1 MNNMI
6 ANIRTQLQKLKCR
19 IANLT
24 KRVAYIEDN
33 CCNGGGGGDGIQ
45 SIVAGD
51 NISVDNTDPQNP
63 VVSSTGGGIEDMP
76 DVSATERGVVNNE
89 PLQELGGADKL
100 INGVRVGTGS
110 AENSDTNIVLGK
122 NSLNGEDNE
131 GKNNVAVG
139 NYILTNTISGIGNV
153 GVGNYA
159 LTNSLGNSNT
169 AIGYASSYRLG
180 DGDFNTTVGAWSGD
194 GTGGIP
200 PTGERNTF
208 IGAVAA
214 PFIESGSNNIS
225 IGYRSANALRT
236 GNHNIMIGIQSG
248 DKTTST
254 LPPDA
259 TWDFGD
265 RNIFIGRLA
274 GVWTVPNLAEDYL
287 LIHSYSNQ
295 SGENKTPLILGH
307 FADRFFRVGG
317 VLELDPQF
325 LPTPDAT
332 FNKKLVYNP
341 TDGKV
346 TAVDDNSLPLPEEGS
361 AGQVLTTDGDGSY
374 TWEDISGGNNY
385 VSVLDVSSTP
395 TADKV
400 VQYSSSGNVNTGTP
414 TLPEN
419 TVNLAHLNTVMSSKV
434 DVVPD
439 MGLSKENFTTEEKSK
454 LAGLESPKFK
464 GQYLSLTDLQNAGN
478 GEIGGYA
485 YVDNGVSIDMYIWDN
500 TNEVWD
506 IVVGESTTETP
517 ASIKSKYESNPD
529 TNAFTDVLKNK
540 LEAFTSNFTVELKNT
555 YDTASNIVT
564 THQATIGKVW
574 TPDYSNMEATN
585 RITTSG
591 GTWTVPAGYKGWVNL
606 FSRGYNGSSIYN
618 MDVFIINGKPLGKIW
633 VEATSGSGAA
643 RSGSLNGFY
652 PVKEG
657 DVIQVYGNLERSCY
671 FIPGMWV

>member
-33 CCNGGGGGDGIQ
+33 CCNGGGGGDGVQ
-45 SIVAGD
+45 SIVPGD

-89 PLQELGGADKL
+89 PLQELGGTDKL

-122 NSLNGEDNE
+122 NSLDGEDNE
-131 GKNNVAVG
+131 SGNNVAVG
-139 NYILTNTISGIGNV
+139 NHILNKIVNGENNV

-159 LTNSLGNSNT
+159 LTNSLGNFNT
-169 AIGYASSYRLG
+169 AIGNASSYRLEEG
-180 DGDFNTTVGAWSGD
+180 NNNTTIGAWSGYGPD
-194 GTGGIP
+194 DIPVTGNS
-200 PTGERNTF
+200 NTF
-208 IGAVAA
+208 IGVAA
-214 PFIESGSNNIS
+214 SRFIESGSRNIS
-225 IGYRSANALRT
+225 VGHRSGFALRT
-236 GNHNIMIGIQSG
+236 GNHNIMIGVQSG
-248 DKTTST
+248 DKTTAT
-254 LPPDA
+254 LPPEA

-274 GVWTVPNLAEDYL
+274 GVWEVPNLAEDYL
-287 LIHSYSNQ
+287 LIHSYHNQ

-307 FADRFFRVGG
+307 FTDRFLRVGG

-361 AGQVLTTDGDGSY
+361 AGQVLTTDGAGSY

-400 VQYSSSGNVNTGTP
+400 VKYSNTGAVNTVEP
-414 TLPEN
+414 VYPKN
-419 TVNLAHLNTVMSSKV
+419 AVNLAYLNTNLLTKV
-434 DVVPD
+434 DTVAG
-439 MGLSKENFTTEEKSK
+439 MGLSEENFTPAEKTK
-454 LAGLESPKFK
+454 LSGLESPKFK

-529 TNAFTDVLKNK
+529 TNTFTDVLKNK

-555 YDTASNIVT
+555 YDAASNIVT

-574 TPDYSNMEATN
+574 TPDYSNMETTN

-606 FSRGYNGSSIYN
+606 FSRGYNGSSTYN

-633 VEATSGSGAA
+633 VEATSGTSAA

-671 FIPGMWV
+671 FIPGMWA